1 MGDGPG
7 LADPAAQRRTKTP
20 HSHPSRRTALLLCGA
35 LIQLGLSLDCALL
48 DILGASHDRAQ
59 RFRIDAAALLLK
71 IVNRVADPR
80 RGLSIFFRCGV
91 DMFHIAQ
98 CHRAVSDIIVSE
110 SPA

>member
-1 MGDGPG
+1 
-7 LADPAAQRRTKTP
+7 
-20 HSHPSRRTALLLCGA
+20 
-35 LIQLGLSLDCALL
+35 LIQLGLSLDCTLL

-59 RFRIDAAALLLK
+59 RFRIDAPFSRR

-91 DMFHIAQ
+91 AMFQIAQ
-98 CHRAVSDIIVSE
+98 CHWAVSDIIASE